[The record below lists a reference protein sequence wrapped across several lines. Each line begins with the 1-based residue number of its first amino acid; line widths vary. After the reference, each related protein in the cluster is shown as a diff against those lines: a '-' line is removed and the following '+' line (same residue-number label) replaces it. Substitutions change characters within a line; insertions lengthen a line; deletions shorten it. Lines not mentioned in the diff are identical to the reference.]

1 MTRKVADIKCPKC
14 RSKTF
19 TMMDYTE
26 VANLRYV
33 ENGEWDK
40 DTIIEPGGLTGVVEA
55 KCHECEHHWRLK
67 GVKQVTDF
75 DEITG

>member
-19 TMMDYTE
+19 TMMDYTQ

-55 KCHECEHHWRLK
+55 QYHECEHHWRLK